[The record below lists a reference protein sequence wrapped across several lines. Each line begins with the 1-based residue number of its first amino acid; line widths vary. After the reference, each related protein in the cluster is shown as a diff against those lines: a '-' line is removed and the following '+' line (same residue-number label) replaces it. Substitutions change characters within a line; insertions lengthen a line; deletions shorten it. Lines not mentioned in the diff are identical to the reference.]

1 MKYQRFTPTGCEDI
15 RRRKFEFVT
24 KTHFLYPINR
34 KVALAKNVTCLYKY
48 KYMYI
53 RVYVYIYLYAC
64 MWTRYHGLDRRDK
77 AEHTIGHMDIWIYN
91 PWSLNS
97 SWIDR

>member
-1 MKYQRFTPTGCEDI
+1 
-15 RRRKFEFVT
+15 
-24 KTHFLYPINR
+24 
-34 KVALAKNVTCLYKY
+34 
-48 KYMYI
+48 MYI
-53 RVYVYIYLYAC
+53 YIYLYAC